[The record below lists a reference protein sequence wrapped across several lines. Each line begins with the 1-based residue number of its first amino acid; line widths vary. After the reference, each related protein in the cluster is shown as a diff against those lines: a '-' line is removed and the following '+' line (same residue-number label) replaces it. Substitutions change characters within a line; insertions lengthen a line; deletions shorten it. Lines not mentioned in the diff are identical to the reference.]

1 MSHWT
6 VDTPTA
12 LDFDQVTALRVRAV
26 SGSVAVLSTDERAC
40 LDIDSISGQPLLVS
54 HEDGVLTVS
63 YEDLTWDGLLGWL
76 RPQRHSAAITVTVPT
91 DCPVQLGVVNAGAIV
106 SGIAAKT
113 SVRSV
118 SGNVTLDGVTGTV
131 EANTVSGDIE
141 AQGIGGQ
148 IGFNS
153 VSGDLTL
160 ADGSVGRLDA
170 KTVSGRV
177 TADIDLEPDARL
189 QVGTVSGA
197 VAIRLPA
204 ETNAWVALRSA
215 AGRVQSEFGGLSPS
229 RPPGTNTLNGQL
241 GTGDGLGKLSV
252 TTMSGQVTLLQR
264 DEPGRVRQAAS
275 TPGGSR

>member
-1 MSHWT
+1 MPHWT
-6 VDTPTA
+6 VGTPTT
-12 LDFDQVTALRVRAV
+12 LDFDQVTALRVRAI

-40 LDIDSISGQPLLVS
+40 LDIDVISGQPLQVS

-76 RPQRHSAAITVTVPT
+76 RPQRHSAAITVTVPK

-106 SGIAAKT
+106 SGIGART
-113 SVRSV
+113 SVKSV

-131 EANTVSGDIE
+131 DANTVSGDIE
-141 AQGIGGQ
+141 AQGVGGR

-177 TADIDLEPDARL
+177 TADIDLEPDAML

-204 ETNAWVALRSA
+204 KTNARVALRSA
-215 AGRVQSEFGGLSPS
+215 AGRLQSEFSGL
-229 RPPGTNTLNGQL
+229 RPGRQPGANLRSGQL
-241 GTGDGLGKLSV
+241 GCGEGVGKLTV
-252 TTMSGQVTLLQR
+252 NTVSGQVTLLQR
-264 DEPGRVRQAAS
+264 DEPGPQAAS
-275 TPGGSR
+275 APGGSR

>member
-1 MSHWT
+1 MPQWT
-6 VDTPTA
+6 VDTPTT
-12 LDFDQVTALRVRAV
+12 LDFDQVTALRVRAI

-54 HEDGVLTVS
+54 HSDGVLTVS

-76 RPQRHSAAITVTVPT
+76 RPQRHSAAITVTVPK

-106 SGIAAKT
+106 SGIGATT
-113 SVRSV
+113 SVKSV
-118 SGNVTLDGVTGTV
+118 SGRVTLDGVTGTV
-131 EANTVSGDIE
+131 EATTVSGDIE
-141 AQGIGGQ
+141 AQGVGGR

-177 TADIDLEPDARL
+177 TADIDLEREARL

-204 ETNAWVALRSA
+204 ETNALVALRSA
-215 AGRVQSEFGGLSPS
+215 AGQVQSEFAGLSPG
-229 RPPGTNTLNGQL
+229 RQPGANVLNGQL
-241 GTGDGLGKLSV
+241 GCGEGVGRVSV

-264 DEPGRVRQAAS
+264 YEPVRQAAS
-275 TPGGSR
+275 APGGSR